1 MLNKLLPGNS
11 NRRHLLKRWLF
22 APKVPPHISKKFIS
36 IPDSKLD
43 MIGES
48 LRCNFFSQ
56 SPNGWLSSELG
67 KQDFQDHL
75 LSRLE
80 ENRRYRIPWLDHAN
94 PLSGSRVLEIGCG
107 TGASTVALAEQ
118 AAHVVAI
125 DIDDLALLDARKRC
139 EVYGLE
145 VDFIKINATQVS
157 DVLDGEKFDFIIFWA
172 CLEHLTVD
180 ERLSAIKSTY
190 EMLAPGG
197 LWCVTDSPNRLWVH
211 DFHSSLLPFFMWL
224 PDQLAI
230 QYARFSPRQRFRD
243 AFGGDECDDLNL
255 RLARLGRGVSFHEFA
270 LSIDHPENL
279 DVVSCMEIFNRHQR
293 ILSRLKWSLSSMRL
307 IETILYKSAPSIH
320 RGFFQQNLDLI
331 LRKH

>member
-1 MLNKLLPGNS
+1 MLNRLLPENS
-11 NRRHLLKRWLF
+11 KMRHLLKRWF
-22 APKVPPHISKKFIS
+22 AEPKVPSHLSKRFIR
-36 IPDSKLD
+36 PTDSQLE

-48 LRCNFFSQ
+48 LRRNFFSQ
-56 SPNGWLSSELG
+56 SPNGWMSSELG

-107 TGASTVALAEQ
+107 TGASTVSLAEQ
-118 AAHVVAI
+118 GANVVAI

-145 VDFIKINATQVS
+145 VDFMKINATEIS
-157 DVLDGEKFDFIIFWA
+157 DMLAGEKYDLIIFWA
-172 CLEHLTVD
+172 CLEHLTLD
-180 ERLSAIKSTY
+180 ERLSAMKGTY

-224 PDQLAI
+224 PGQLAI

-243 AFGGDECDDLNL
+243 ALGGDECDDLNL

-270 LSIDHPENL
+270 LSIGSPENL

-293 ILSRLKWSLSSMRL
+293 ILSRFKWSLSSMCR
-307 IETILYKSAPSIH
+307 IETILHNSAPRIH